1 MIIEITD
8 EQMAKVKEEM
18 AKAGDKGA
26 LGSEEDAGTWEA
38 VGKWSGIRFVLDA
51 FNIELD

>member
-8 EQMAKVKEEM
+8 EQLAKVKEEM
-18 AKAGDKGA
+18 AKAGDKGV
-26 LGSEEDAGTWEA
+26 LGHEEHSSTWEA